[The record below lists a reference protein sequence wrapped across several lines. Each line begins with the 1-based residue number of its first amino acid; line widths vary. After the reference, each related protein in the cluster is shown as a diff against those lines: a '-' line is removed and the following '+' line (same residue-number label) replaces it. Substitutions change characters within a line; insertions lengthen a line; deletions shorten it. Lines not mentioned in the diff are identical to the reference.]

1 MPKPTKPRSKSRKTE
16 APVAQPETM
25 SAAQK
30 ASGLVALHIAKSA
43 MTEALAR
50 SGSQVRPKEA
60 TVAIFAAM
68 ELLEDAERAFEA
80 VKVS

>member
-1 MPKPTKPRSKSRKTE
+1 MPKSSKPRSKS
-16 APVAQPETM
+16 PVSVAQPETM

-30 ASGLVALHIAKSA
+30 ASGLVALHIANGA
-43 MTEALAR
+43 LTEALTR

-60 TVAIFAAM
+60 TDAIFAAI
-68 ELLEDAERAFEA
+68 ELLENARRAFEA